1 MSFTQPDQAP
11 IRLNRSQLSVPGIRP
26 ELFEKA
32 ARSAADVILLDLEDS
47 VAPDDKPRAR
57 RSVIDAI
64 GGVDWGAK
72 TLSVRVNGMDTP
84 YFYRDVVDI
93 LEQAADR
100 LDLLMVPK
108 AGTREDVYAVDF
120 LVTQV
125 EMAMGRTRKI
135 GLELQIESA
144 LGVANVEA
152 IAAAGPRSESL
163 HFGSG
168 DFGASAGV
176 RTVQIGG
183 DVPDYVVRGKGKGKA
198 GVPGDIWHYPLMRMV
213 VAARA
218 AGLRPIDGPYSDFND
233 REGLAV
239 AARRAAAM
247 GCDGKWAIHP
257 SQIDPINEIFS
268 PAEAEIAQARA
279 LLEAWDT
286 AAKAGRGAAT
296 HEGRMIDV
304 ANVRQA
310 RALVT
315 KADLIAKRG

>member
-32 ARSAADVILLDLEDS
+32 AKSAADVILLDLEDS
-47 VAPDDKPRAR
+47 VAPDDKPHAR

-64 GGVDWGAK
+64 GDVDWGAK

-84 YFYRDVVDI
+84 FFYRDVIDI
-93 LEQAADR
+93 LEQASDR

-125 EMAMGRTRKI
+125 EMALGRTRKI

-144 LGVANVEA
+144 LGLANVEA
-152 IAAAGPRSESL
+152 VAAAGPRSESL

-168 DFGASAGV
+168 DLGATVGV
-176 RTVQIGG
+176 RTVHIGG
-183 DVPDYVVRGKGKGKA
+183 DVPDYAVRGESGKT
-198 GVPGDIWHYPLMRMV
+198 VPGDIWHYPLMRMV

-218 AGLRPIDGPYSDFND
+218 AGLRPVDGPYSDFND
-233 REGLAV
+233 PEGLEI

-257 SQIDPINEIFS
+257 SQIEPINAIFS
-268 PAEAEIAQARA
+268 PGDDEVAEARA
-279 LLEAWDT
+279 LLDAWDA

-296 HEGRMIDV
+296 HEGKMIDV

-310 RALVT
+310 RALVA
-315 KADLIAKRG
+315 KAELIAKRG

>member
-1 MSFTQPDQAP
+1 MSFTQTNLAP

-32 ARSAADVILLDLEDS
+32 AKSAADVILLDLEDS
-47 VAPDDKPRAR
+47 VAPDDKPHAR

-64 GGVDWGAK
+64 GGVDWGTK

-84 YFYRDVVDI
+84 FFYRDVIDI
-93 LEQAADR
+93 LEQAGDR

-108 AGTREDVYAVDF
+108 AGTREDIYAVDF

-125 EMAMGRTRKI
+125 EMAMGRARKL

-144 LGVANVEA
+144 LGVANVEM

-168 DFGASAGV
+168 DFGASAGL

-183 DVPDYVVRGKGKGKA
+183 DVPDYAVRGEGDA
-198 GVPGDIWHYPLMRMV
+198 PVPGDIWHYPLMRMV

-233 REGLAV
+233 REGLEA

-257 SQIDPINEIFS
+257 SQIEPINAIFS
-268 PAEAEIAQARA
+268 PAEDEVAGARA
-279 LLEAWDT
+279 LLDAWD
-286 AAKAGRGAAT
+286 AAAREGRGAAT

-310 RALVT
+310 RALVA
-315 KADLIAKRG
+315 KADLIAERG